1 MLHLVLHD
9 VLEAFGLDFAAAVPE
24 NRYGKGDDASS
35 SVSPGYQRTKASFRF
50 IRQELESSVA

>member
-9 VLEAFGLDFAAAVPE
+9 VLEAFGLFLQQPFLKQV
-24 NRYGKGDDASS
+24 RRGDGASL
-35 SVSPGYQRTKASFRF
+35 SVSPVPGGQRHASRF